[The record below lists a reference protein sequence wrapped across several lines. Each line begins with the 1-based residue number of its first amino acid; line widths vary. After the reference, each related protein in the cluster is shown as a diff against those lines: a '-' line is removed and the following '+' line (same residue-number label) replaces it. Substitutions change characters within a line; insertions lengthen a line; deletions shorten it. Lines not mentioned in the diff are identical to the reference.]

1 MNFTLNE
8 EQQMLADTVGRFVQD
23 HYGFEARAKRLASLG
38 ANAPGFSEDLWRQ
51 LADMGLFALNVPEAH
66 GGIGGGP
73 VETMIVME
81 ALGRGLVIEPYI
93 TTGVIAPRL
102 LATHGSE
109 AQKDRFLN
117 KIAEGAIRF
126 ALAVLEPQ
134 GRYDLHDVRTRA
146 QRTGD
151 TWRLD
156 GAKSVVLHGDSADWF
171 IVTARTRPGTTAA
184 EGLTLLL
191 VNANAAGVSVQGFP
205 TIDGQRCAELRL
217 DAVAVEDAL
226 VIGGVDQG
234 LVLAEWAI
242 DQGLAALAAEAVGSM
257 DKLCDLTCEYIAT
270 RKQFGVAIG
279 SFQVLQHRAADMRIA
294 VEQARALALMAAA
307 RVTSIDTRERRRAAS
322 AAKAMAGRSGR
333 FVGQQA
339 THLHGG
345 MGMTD
350 EMACGHYF
358 KRLTAIDMTWGNPEH
373 HVERYG
379 ELL

>member
-8 EQQMLADTVGRFVQD
+8 EQQMLADTVGRFVD
-23 HYGFEARAKRLASLG
+23 TEYGFESRRKRLACLPPQS
-38 ANAPGFSEDLWRQ
+38 PGFSEELWRQ
-51 LADMGLFALNVPEAH
+51 LADLGLFALNVPETH

-81 ALGRGLVIEPYI
+81 ALGRGLVVEPYV

-102 LATHGSE
+102 LATHGSQ

-117 KIAEGAIRF
+117 KIAEGAVRF

-134 GRYDLHDVRTRA
+134 GRYDLHEVRTRA
-146 QRTGD
+146 QRVGD
-151 TWRLD
+151 DWRLD

-184 EGLTLLL
+184 EGLTLFL
-191 VNANAAGVSVQGFP
+191 VKADSAGVSVQGFP

-226 VIGGVDQG
+226 VIGEVDQG
-234 LVLAEWAI
+234 LALAEWAI

-257 DKLCDLTCEYIAT
+257 DKLTELTCEYVAT

-279 SFQVLQHRAADMRIA
+279 SFQVLQHRVADMRIA

-307 RVTSIDTRERRRAAS
+307 HVNGNERPLRRRAAS
-322 AAKAMAGRSGR
+322 AAKAMVGKNGRY
-333 FVGQQA
+333 VGQQA
-339 THLHGG
+339 TQLHGG

-350 EMACGHYF
+350 EMPCGHYF
-358 KRLTAIDMTWGNPEH
+358 KRLTAIDMTWGNTEH
-373 HVERYG
+373 HVELYG
-379 ELL
+379 EFL

>member
-1 MNFTLNE
+1 
-8 EQQMLADTVGRFVQD
+8 MLADTVGKFVD
-23 HYGFEARAKRLASLG
+23 AEYGFESRRKRLASLPPES
-38 ANAPGFSEDLWRQ
+38 PGFSEELWHQ
-51 LADMGLFALNVPEAH
+51 LAGMGLFALNVPEAH

-81 ALGRGLVIEPYI
+81 ALGRGLVVEPYV

-102 LATHGSE
+102 LATHGNE
-109 AQKDRFLN
+109 ALKDRFLN
-117 KIAEGAIRF
+117 KLAEGAVRF

-146 QRTGD
+146 QRVGD
-151 TWRLD
+151 GWRLD

-184 EGLTLLL
+184 EGLTLFL
-191 VNANAAGVSVQGFP
+191 VKAGSAGVSVQGYP

-217 DAVAVEDAL
+217 DAVAVENAL
-226 VIGGVDQG
+226 VVGEIDQG
-234 LVLAEWAI
+234 LALAEWAI

-257 DKLCDLTCEYIAT
+257 DRLTELTCEYIAT

-294 VEQARALALMAAA
+294 VEQTRALALMAAA
-307 RVTSIDTRERRRAAS
+307 HVNGSDRALRRRAAS
-322 AAKAMAGRSGR
+322 AAKAMAGRNGR
-333 FVGQQA
+333 YVGQQA
-339 THLHGG
+339 TQLHGG

-358 KRLTAIDMTWGNPEH
+358 KRLTAIDMTWGNTEH
-373 HVERYG
+373 HVELYG
-379 ELL
+379 EFL

>member
-8 EQQMLADTVGRFVQD
+8 EQQMLADTVGRFVD
-23 HYGFEARAKRLASLG
+23 SEYGFESRRKRLAALPPES
-38 ANAPGFSEDLWRQ
+38 PGFSEELWGQ

-73 VETMIVME
+73 IETMIVME
-81 ALGRGLVIEPYI
+81 ALGRGLVVEPYV

-102 LATHGSE
+102 LSTHGSE

-117 KIAEGAIRF
+117 KIAEGALRF

-146 QRTGD
+146 QRVGD
-151 TWRLD
+151 GWRLD

-171 IVTARTRPGTTAA
+171 LVTARTRPGTTAA
-184 EGLTLLL
+184 EGLTLFL
-191 VNANAAGVSVQGFP
+191 VNAKTAGVSVQGFP

-217 DAVAVEDAL
+217 DAVPVEDAL
-226 VIGGVDQG
+226 VIGEVDQG
-234 LVLAEWAI
+234 LALAEWAI

-257 DKLCDLTCEYIAT
+257 DKLTELTCEYIAT

-294 VEQARALALMAAA
+294 VEQTRALALMAAA
-307 RVTSIDTRERRRAAS
+307 HVNGKDRALRRRAAS
-322 AAKAMAGRSGR
+322 AAKAMAGRNGR
-333 FVGQQA
+333 YVGQQA
-339 THLHGG
+339 TQLHGG

-350 EMACGHYF
+350 EMPCGHYF
-358 KRLTAIDMTWGNPEH
+358 KRLTAIDMTWGNTEH
-373 HVERYG
+373 HVELYG
-379 ELL
+379 DFL

>member
-8 EQQMLADTVGRFVQD
+8 EQQMLADTVGRFVD
-23 HYGFEARAKRLASLG
+23 AEYGFESRRKRLASLPPDS
-38 ANAPGFSEDLWRQ
+38 PGFSEELWRQ

-81 ALGRGLVIEPYI
+81 ALGRGLVVEPYV

-117 KIAEGAIRF
+117 RIAEGTVRF
-126 ALAVLEPQ
+126 AFAALEPR

-146 QRTGD
+146 QRVGTR
-151 TWRLD
+151 WRLD
-156 GAKSVVLHGDSADWF
+156 GAKAVVLHGDSADWF

-184 EGLTLLL
+184 EGLTLFL
-191 VNANAAGVSVQGFP
+191 VDAKSAGVSVQGFP

-217 DAVAVEDAL
+217 DAVAVEDAQ
-226 VIGGVDQG
+226 VIGAVDQG
-234 LVLAEWAI
+234 LALVEWAI

-257 DKLCDLTCEYIAT
+257 DRLVELTCEYIAT

-294 VEQARALALMAAA
+294 VEQTRALALMAAA
-307 RVTSIDTRERRRAAS
+307 HVDGSDRALRRRAAS
-322 AAKAMAGRSGR
+322 AAKAMAGKNGR
-333 FVGQQA
+333 YVGQQA
-339 THLHGG
+339 TQLHGG

-350 EMACGHYF
+350 EMPCGHYF
-358 KRLTAIDMTWGNPEH
+358 KRLTAIDMTWGNTEH
-373 HVERYG
+373 HVELYG
-379 ELL
+379 EFL